1 MALLCSAQGNVTQ
14 ALKVCEIG
22 WKTTVTKLTQLQ
34 TSQDY
39 PRDGEESNV
48 STNVD
53 SLSALE
59 SIKTKSKFRWDLVSR
74 ANREE
79 LIRYTKYSIFLNF
92 TN

>member
-1 MALLCSAQGNVTQ
+1 LALLCSAQGNVTQ